1 MLKLVFDVLSKERI
15 LPVVFFT
22 AFVILVLI
30 RSPIQAVDIIGKT
43 PSKIASPLPLTTQTP
58 ILTPAPTLKPTLAPT
73 LIPSP
78 IPTKI
83 PLPTL
88 TPTPTSAPAW
98 QSPLGG
104 AKLDPKSPDNDL
116 VWENI
121 AACETNG
128 NWSSD
133 TGNGYFGGLQFSQ
146 GAWNSVGGSGN
157 PAQASKDEQ
166 ITRGKMLKNLR
177 GWGVWGACAQ
187 RLGLN

>member
-1 MLKLVFDVLSKERI
+1 MRKLIFDILLKERI
-15 LPVVFFT
+15 
-22 AFVILVLI
+22 ILVIFLTLSVI
-30 RSPIQAVDIIGKT
+30 FLLMRGPFLSTEVLGST
-43 PSKIASPLPLTTQTP
+43 SEKIASPLPLTTPTP
-58 ILTPAPTLKPTLAPT
+58 TPTLTPTPTPT
-73 LIPSP
+73 LIPTA

-88 TPTPTSAPAW
+88 KPIPTSTPTPE
-98 QSPLGG
+98 
-104 AKLDPKSPDNDL
+104 PKSADNAD
-116 VWENI
+116 VWESI
-121 AACETNG
+121 AKCETNG

-166 ITRGKMLKNLR
+166 ISRGKMLQKMR